1 MVDVEVSDLVAQFAN
16 GIMISQSDSGDI
28 IAVQVKCKTRD
39 HPSAHV
45 IDTIDIKLDRK
56 IAAITKL
63 STKQTIMVAQSNV
76 EKMIMAWI
84 PMSAIPNERD
94 VHVMSVNTSIG
105 GVAMLGVSTELQG
118 RPWSKE
124 KKQGGPTYTPYK
136 SFGLTMY
143 LAKMQEIHQSFKV
156 ADLTPRKE

>member
-39 HPSAHV
+39 HPSTHV

-76 EKMIMAWI
+76 EEMIMAWI
-84 PMSAIPNERD
+84 PMNAKKEQI
-94 VHVMSVNTSIG
+94 MSVNTSIG
-105 GVAMLGVSTELQG
+105 GVAMPGVSTDLQG
-118 RPWSKE
+118 QPWSKE
-124 KKQGGPTYTPYK
+124 EKQGGPTYTLCK

-143 LAKMQEIHQSFKV
+143 LAKMQEIRQTFKV
-156 ADLTPRKE
+156 ADLTPRTE